1 VACGIADVRLEQ
13 ISRTIIPFLL
23 IEIAVLFLVTY
34 VPDLILF
41 LPSMFGP
48 R

>member
-23 IEIAVLFLVTY
+23 IEVAVLLLITHI
-34 VPDLILF
+34 PDLIMIVPNIF
-41 LPSMFGP
+41 APK
-48 R
+48 